1 VRISVECGGYAEAAS
16 VCRTANHIAA
26 LSTESLA
33 GKLGGYAAMAGDDA
47 TSREFAGSYDPAA
60 REAVATLTD
69 LTHALIGLGRLVD
82 ASGRAHARAE
92 ASAVGAAGV
101 AGLRTNAYTGGGLD
115 EDSFVR
121 VSPAPPPSS
130 LGGSVSSGL
139 GDVHAWILDQVEG
152 FVWPGADV
160 DLLRDG
166 AAAWRRTSGSVADL
180 TAHLDVVVVL
190 LDRQLS
196 PEIPLALAAISDLR
210 TLVED
215 TADQLLALADACDDY
230 ATAVE
235 DTRAR
240 TRALLTEIGQMVI
253 EEVALTVIVAGITGG
268 FGGGAKAAAA
278 LARIR
283 AQAPRFRALLVSLR
297 AVVATTASR
306 LRAAEDQLA
315 RAREGFERFVRT
327 PVRDERGEMVNPLG
341 WGGSAL
347 ADLSRR
353 GWLRAHEVPPGHTLA
368 QHVGKTVDEMQ
379 ERILNEGKKRVSTFT
394 DEASAERLVSQA
406 IQEKQQALSEW
417 AASGSKDAFVIDI
430 DLGKP
435 TGSSLSHTGD
445 LTTCTG
451 IKAVLIPHDKDGWQL
466 LTAYPR

>member
-1 VRISVECGGYAEAAS
+1 MRISVECGGYAEAAGG
-16 VCRTANHIAA
+16 CRTANHIAA

-33 GKLGGYAAMAGDDA
+33 GKLGAYAAMAGDDA
-47 TSREFAGSYDPAA
+47 TSRDFAGSYDPAA

-69 LTHALIGLGRLVD
+69 LTHALIGLGRLID
-82 ASGRAHARAE
+82 ASGRTHARAE
-92 ASAVGAAGV
+92 ASAVEAAGV
-101 AGLRTNAYTGGGLD
+101 RTNAYAGGGLD

-121 VSPAPPPSS
+121 VSPEPPPSS

-160 DLLRDG
+160 DLLRDA

-180 TAHLDVVVVL
+180 TAHLDVVAGL

-196 PEIPLALAAISDLR
+196 PEIPLALAAISELR

-215 TADQLLALADACDDY
+215 TADQLLALAGACDDY

-235 DTRAR
+235 DTRDR
-240 TRALLTEIGQMVI
+240 TRTLLTEIGQIVI
-253 EEVALTVIVAGITGG
+253 EEVALTAIVAGITGG

-283 AQAPRFRALLVSLR
+283 AQAPRFHALLVSLR

-306 LRAAEDQLA
+306 LRAAEDRLA
-315 RAREGFERFVRT
+315 RSREGFDRFVRA
-327 PVRDERGEMVNPLG
+327 PVRDERGEMGNSLG
-341 WGGSAL
+341 WGGGSAL
-347 ADLSRR
+347 DDVSCR

-368 QHVGKTVDEMQ
+368 QHVGKTVDQLQ
-379 ERILNEGKKRVSTFT
+379 ERIVGEGKKRVSTFA
-394 DEASAERLVSQA
+394 DEASAERLIGQA
-406 IQEKQQALSEW
+406 LNKEQQALREW
-417 AASGSKDAFVIDI
+417 AASGSKDALVIDV

-435 TGSSLSHTGD
+435 TGNSLSHTGD

-451 IKAVLIPHDKDGWQL
+451 IRAVLIPHGKGGWQL

>member
-1 VRISVECGGYAEAAS
+1 VRISVECGGYAEAAG
-16 VCRTANHIAA
+16 VCRTANQIAA

-33 GKLGGYAAMAGDDA
+33 GKLGAYAAMAGDDA
-47 TSREFAGSYDPAA
+47 TSSDFAGSYDPAA
-60 REAVATLTD
+60 REAVATLAD
-69 LTHALIGLGRLVD
+69 LTHALIGLGRLID
-82 ASGRAHARAE
+82 ASGHAHARAE
-92 ASAVGAAGV
+92 ASAAGA

-121 VSPAPPPSS
+121 VSPEPPPSS

-139 GDVHAWILDQVEG
+139 GDISEWILDQVEG

-160 DLLRDG
+160 DLLRD
-166 AAAWRRTSGSVADL
+166 AAASWRRTSGSVADL
-180 TAHLDVVVVL
+180 TAHLDVVAGL
-190 LDRQLS
+190 LDRQVS
-196 PEIPLALAAISDLR
+196 PEIPLALAAISELR

-235 DTRAR
+235 DSRDR
-240 TRALLTEIGQMVI
+240 TRALLTEIGQMVV
-253 EEVALTVIVAGITGG
+253 EEVALTAIVTGITGG
-268 FGGGAKAAAA
+268 FGGGVKAAAA

-283 AQAPRFRALLVSLR
+283 AQAPRFHALLVSLR
-297 AVVATTASR
+297 AVAATTALR
-306 LRAAEDQLA
+306 LRAAEDELV
-315 RAREGFERFVRT
+315 RAREGFDRFLGL
-327 PVRDERGEMVNPLG
+327 PARDERGEMVHPLG
-341 WGGSAL
+341 WGRSSL
-347 ADLSRR
+347 DDVSRR
-353 GWLRAHEVPPGHTLA
+353 GWLRTHEVPPGHTLA

-379 ERILNEGKKRVSTFT
+379 ERIVSEGKKRVSTFV
-394 DEASAERLVSQA
+394 DEASAERLIGQA
-406 IQEKQQALSEW
+406 INEKQRALSEW
-417 AASGSKDAFVIDI
+417 AASDSKEAFVIDI

-451 IKAVLIPHDKDGWQL
+451 IKAVLIPQGKDGWQL

>member
-1 VRISVECGGYAEAAS
+1 MRISVECGGYAEAAV
-16 VCRTANHIAA
+16 VCRTANQIAA

-33 GKLGGYAAMAGDDA
+33 GKLGACAGMAGDDA
-47 TSREFAGSYDPAA
+47 TSRGFAGAYDPAA
-60 REAVATLTD
+60 REAVAALTD

-82 ASGRAHARAE
+82 ASGRAHERAE
-92 ASAVGAAGV
+92 ASAVGA

-121 VSPAPPPSS
+121 VSPEPPPSS
-130 LGGSVSSGL
+130 LGGSVEPGL
-139 GDVHAWILDQVEG
+139 GDIYEWILDQVEG

-160 DLLRDG
+160 GLIRD
-166 AAAWRRTSGSVADL
+166 AAASWRRTSGSVADL
-180 TAHLDVVVVL
+180 TAHLDVVAGL

-196 PEIPLALAAISDLR
+196 PEIPLALAAIAELR

-235 DTRAR
+235 DTRDR
-240 TRALLTEIGQMVI
+240 TRALLTEIGQLVV
-253 EEVALTVIVAGITGG
+253 EEVALTAIVAGITGG
-268 FGGGAKAAAA
+268 FGGGVKAAAA

-283 AQAPRFRALLVSLR
+283 AQAPRFHALLVSLR
-297 AVVATTASR
+297 AVAGAAASR
-306 LRAAEDQLA
+306 MRAAEDRLA
-315 RAREGFERFVRT
+315 RAREGFDRFLGL
-327 PVRDERGEMVNPLG
+327 PVRDERGEAVPPLG
-341 WGGSAL
+341 WGRSSL
-347 ADLSRR
+347 DDVSQR

-379 ERILNEGKKRVSTFT
+379 ARIVSESKKRVSTFA
-394 DEASAERLVSQA
+394 DEASAERLIAEA
-406 IQEKQQALSEW
+406 ITRKHEALSDW
-417 AASGSKDAFVIDI
+417 ATSGSKDAFVIDL

-435 TGSSLSHTGD
+435 TGRSLSHTGD

-451 IKAVLIPHDKDGWQL
+451 IKAVLIPHGKDGWQL

>member
-1 VRISVECGGYAEAAS
+1 VRISVECGGYAEAAG
-16 VCRTANHIAA
+16 VCRTANQIAA

-47 TSREFAGSYDPAA
+47 TSRDFAGSYDPAA
-60 REAVATLTD
+60 REAVATLAD

-82 ASGRAHARAE
+82 ASGRALARAE
-92 ASAVGAAGV
+92 ASAVGASGV
-101 AGLRTNAYTGGGLD
+101 RTNAYAGGGLD
-115 EDSFVR
+115 EDSYVR
-121 VSPAPPPSS
+121 VSPEPPPSS

-152 FVWPGADV
+152 FVWPGADI
-160 DLLRDG
+160 DLLRDA

-180 TAHLDVVVVL
+180 TAHLDVVVGL

-235 DTRAR
+235 EARDR
-240 TRALLTEIGQMVI
+240 TRVLLTEIGQMVI
-253 EEVALTVIVAGITGG
+253 EEVALTAIVAGITGG

-283 AQAPRFRALLVSLR
+283 AQAPRFHALLISLR
-297 AVVATTASR
+297 AVVTATASR

-327 PVRDERGEMVNPLG
+327 PVRDERGEMVFPGGWRTDLRGQDVLG
-341 WGGSAL
+341 
-347 ADLSRR
+347 
-353 GWLRAHEVPPGHTLA
+353 GHTVGK
-368 QHVGKTVDEMQ
+368 HVGKTPEELADRARTEGLPYASTFSTTQ
-379 ERILNEGKKRVSTFT
+379 DAERAIEKTLRVKGDDVSEWLAAGGKKM
-394 DEASAERLVSQA
+394 RL
-406 IQEKQQALSEW
+406 
-417 AASGSKDAFVIDI
+417 
-430 DLGKP
+430 
-435 TGSSLSHTGD
+435 D
-445 LTTCTG
+445 LTLDDVTG
-451 IKAVLIPHDKDGWQL
+451 ISVDAAGQVHDVSGVRIILVRADTPSGYRV
-466 LTAYPR
+466 LTAFPQP

>member
-1 VRISVECGGYAEAAS
+1 MRISVECGSYAEAAG
-16 VCRTANHIAA
+16 VCRTANHISA

-33 GKLGGYAAMAGDDA
+33 GKLAGYAAMAGDDA
-47 TSREFAGSYDPAA
+47 TSRDFAGAYDPAA
-60 REAVATLTD
+60 REAVATLAD

-92 ASAVGAAGV
+92 ASAAGA
-101 AGLRTNAYTGGGLD
+101 AGLRTNAYSGGGLD

-121 VSPAPPPSS
+121 VSPALPPSC

-139 GDVHAWILDQVEG
+139 GDVHEWILDQVEG

-160 DLLRDG
+160 GLLRDA

-180 TAHLDVVVVL
+180 TAHLDVVAGL

-196 PEIPLALAAISDLR
+196 PEIPLALAAISELR
-210 TLVED
+210 RLVED
-215 TADQLLALADACDDY
+215 TAGQLLALAGACDY

-235 DTRAR
+235 DTRNR
-240 TRALLTEIGQMVI
+240 TRTLLTEIGQMVV
-253 EEVALTVIVAGITGG
+253 EEVALTAIVAGITGG
-268 FGGGAKAAAA
+268 LGGGAKAAAA

-283 AQAPRFRALLVSLR
+283 AQAPRFHALLVSLR
-297 AVVATTASR
+297 AVVATTGSR

-315 RAREGFERFVRT
+315 RAREGFDRFLGL
-327 PVRDERGEMVNPLG
+327 PVRDERGEMVPPLG
-341 WGGSAL
+341 WGRSSL
-347 ADLSRR
+347 EDVFRR

-368 QHVGKTVDEMQ
+368 QHVGKTVDEMH
-379 ERILNEGKKRVSTFT
+379 ERIVSESKKRVSTFV
-394 DEASAERLVSQA
+394 DEASAERLIGEA
-406 IQEKQQALSEW
+406 ITRKQQALRDW
-417 AASGSKDAFVIDI
+417 ATSDSKDAFVIDI
-430 DLGKP
+430 DLGEP

-451 IKAVLIPHDKDGWQL
+451 IKAVLIPDGRRGWQL